1 MTAWLVLQN
10 LALLNA
16 ATGLAVY
23 FRTPW
28 AFLLL
33 LFWLSPKQRADS
45 DEHI

>member
-10 LALLNA
+10 LALLA
-16 ATGLAVY
+16 VATGLSIY

-33 LFWLSPKQRADS
+33 MFWLSPKHREDG
-45 DEHI
+45 DE